1 MKAFIISILVLL
13 IVTFGAAVILKG
25 VFSTSA
31 DEAYRSQTSTRL

>member
-13 IVTFGAAVILKG
+13 IVTFGAVILKG